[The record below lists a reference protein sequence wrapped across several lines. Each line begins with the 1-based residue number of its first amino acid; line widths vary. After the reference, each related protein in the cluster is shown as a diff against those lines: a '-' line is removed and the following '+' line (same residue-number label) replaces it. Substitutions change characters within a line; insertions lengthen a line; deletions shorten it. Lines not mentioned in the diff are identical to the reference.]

1 MACGS
6 NPKQTTDGDLG
17 SWLSQF
23 YCSSALRRRQAG
35 FTPLHCRGGELAEW
49 VFGAAVARGGMDL
62 PVNARAGSRWS
73 PFHLRLHRLLL
84 HQPQLLPRGA
94 PLLLAVSGGQDSMAM
109 AALLLDL
116 RRLHSWRLHLWHG
129 DHGWRPESGQQAG
142 ELAAWAEGQGLA
154 ITVECWD
161 QARAQP
167 HKPSATASEAE
178 ARGWRY
184 GCLVNE
190 ATRLGAT
197 HVLTGHTASDRAET
211 LLLQLA
217 RGSHRRGL
225 ASLQRSR
232 PLAANLQLVR
242 PLLVFSRDDTGRLC
256 RQLDLPVWLDASNDS
271 SDYSRNRIRR
281 EVLPV
286 LEALHP
292 GADRRLCALSER
304 LAEEEQAIAELA
316 ELALPSLQCGDGLKR
331 RMLLALAPANR
342 RRLLHRWL
350 EQGGVRDLGAEAL
363 ETLLAHLEPQ
373 RGPGQRQLA
382 GGLTLHWDRQQ
393 LWLTLR
399 QQPT

>member
-1 MACGS
+1 MA
-6 NPKQTTDGDLG
+6 
-17 SWLSQF
+17 
-23 YCSSALRRRQAG
+23 
-35 FTPLHCRGGELAEW
+35 E
-49 VFGAAVARGGMDL
+49 
-62 PVNARAGSRWS
+62 RWS
-73 PFHLRLHRLLL
+73 PDHLRLHRSLRRR
-84 HQPQLLPRGA
+84 PTLLPAGA
-94 PLLLAVSGGQDSMAM
+94 TLLLAISGGQDSMALL
-109 AALLLDL
+109 ALLQDL
-116 RRLHSWRLHLWHG
+116 QRLYDWTLQLWHG
-129 DHGWRPESGQQAG
+129 DHGLRPDSARQAA
-142 ELAAWAEGQGLA
+142 ELAAW
-154 ITVECWD
+154 V
-161 QARAQP
+161 RAQALP
-167 HKPSATASEAE
+167 LTLDTWVDPRPDEAAARHWRYARLVERATA
-178 ARGWRY
+178 
-184 GCLVNE
+184 
-190 ATRLGAT
+190 LGAS

-211 LLLQLA
+211 LLLLLA